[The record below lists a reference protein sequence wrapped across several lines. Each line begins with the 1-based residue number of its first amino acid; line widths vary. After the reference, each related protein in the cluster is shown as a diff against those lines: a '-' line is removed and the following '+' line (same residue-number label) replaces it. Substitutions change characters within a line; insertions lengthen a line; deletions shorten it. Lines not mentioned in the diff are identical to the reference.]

1 MLSHVEQAHKARLR
15 QFAYSI
21 QAQHDRRL
29 SNTQRFL
36 FMKRK
41 IYKFLEK
48 GGWIPV
54 CLVLGFA
61 YVFIFEDIILES
73 FWNYI
78 FDITFAKSEKLVIL
92 LILLLLAIQIYVI
105 GSSISKRCKVDP
117 DYKAKIEKELKPF
130 LIPAIFVLV
139 VALIL
144 MGSILL
150 E

>member
-1 MLSHVEQAHKARLR
+1 
-15 QFAYSI
+15 
-21 QAQHDRRL
+21 
-29 SNTQRFL
+29 
-36 FMKRK
+36 MKK
-41 IYKFLEK
+41 KFYKFLEK
-48 GGWIPV
+48 GGWILF
-54 CLVLGFA
+54 CLVAGVA
-61 YVFIFEDIILES
+61 YVFILES

-78 FDITFAKSEKLVIL
+78 FDITFAKSEKLGIL

-144 MGSILL
+144 MGSILF

>member
-1 MLSHVEQAHKARLR
+1 
-15 QFAYSI
+15 
-21 QAQHDRRL
+21 
-29 SNTQRFL
+29 
-36 FMKRK
+36 MKKK

-48 GGWIPV
+48 GGWILF
-54 CLVLGFA
+54 CLVAGVA

-78 FDITFAKSEKLVIL
+78 FEITFAKSEKMDIL
-92 LILLLLAIQIYVI
+92 LIHLLLANQIYVI

>member
-1 MLSHVEQAHKARLR
+1 
-15 QFAYSI
+15 
-21 QAQHDRRL
+21 
-29 SNTQRFL
+29 
-36 FMKRK
+36 MKKK

-54 CLVLGFA
+54 CLLLGFA

-78 FDITFAKSEKLVIL
+78 FGITFAKSEKLGIL

-105 GSSISKRCKVDP
+105 CSCISKRCKIDP
-117 DYKAKIEKELKPF
+117 DYKAKIDRELKPF
-130 LIPAIFVLV
+130 VIPFAFIIV

>member
-1 MLSHVEQAHKARLR
+1 
-15 QFAYSI
+15 
-21 QAQHDRRL
+21 
-29 SNTQRFL
+29 
-36 FMKRK
+36 MKKK

-48 GGWIPV
+48 GGWILF
-54 CLVLGFA
+54 CLVAGVA

-78 FDITFAKSEKLVIL
+78 FDITFAKSEKLGIL
-92 LILLLLAIQIYVI
+92 LILLLFAIQIYVI

-144 MGSILL
+144 MGSILF